1 MSDANLLERYCQTA
15 FVSRGFFYSL
25 IAFIVILTL
34 STKMSLLTVVS
45 LASTTF
51 VAKISDVTKTM
62 QRGTFTNSIFPI
74 MMKQLDEI
82 AVMQISAVFG
92 TL

>member
-15 FVSRGFFYSL
+15 FVLGYFFYSL
-25 IAFIVILTL
+25 IAFIAILTL
-34 STKMSLLTVVS
+34 STKISLLTVVS
-45 LASTTF
+45 LASTIF
-51 VAKISDVTKTM
+51 VAKISDMTKTM
-62 QRGTFTNSIFPI
+62 QRGTFTNSIFSI

-82 AVMQISAVFG
+82 TVMQISAVFG